1 MGPPDNPFLF
11 DKEVPMVL
19 VAGSANLDFV
29 VRAPHIPAPGETV
42 LGGAFQTFAGGKGA
56 NQALA
61 CARAGGMATQML
73 LALGED
79 AFAAPIE
86 TSLRG
91 AGVALHAVRPSG
103 LATGTAFICVDDHG
117 ENAITVAPG
126 ANACLQA
133 AHLPPLQGFSHLLM
147 QLEIPLRTVTAYAL
161 AARAA
166 GMQVVLNAAPAQALA
181 PELLEAV
188 DLLIVNEGEL
198 RALAGGQG
206 SVADCLAR
214 LPCPSVV
221 VTLGPRGCVAREGDA
236 FQVQTSFQVPV
247 VDTTGAGDTF
257 CGAMV
262 AALARQH
269 TMAQA
274 LRQASAAAALA
285 CTQIGAQSSV
295 PHAAD
300 VVALLSQTSHAHEAQ
315 ALLALRQFAGLP

>member
-1 MGPPDNPFLF
+1 
-11 DKEVPMVL
+11 MVL

-61 CARAGGMATQML
+61 CARAGGVATHML

-79 AFAAPIE
+79 AFAAPVE
-86 TSLRG
+86 ASLRG
-91 AGVALHAVRPSG
+91 AGVTLHAVRPIG
-103 LATGTAFICVDDHG
+103 VPTGTAFICVDAHG

-133 AHLPPLQGFSHLLM
+133 EHLPPLQGFSHLLM
-147 QLEIPLRTVTAYAL
+147 QLEIPLATVAAYAH
-161 AARAA
+161 AAKAA
-166 GMQVVLNAAPAQALA
+166 DVRVVLNAAPAQALGQ
-181 PELLEAV
+181 ELLAAV
-188 DLLIVNEGEL
+188 DLLVVNEGEL
-198 RALAGGQG
+198 RTLAGNSG
-206 SVADCLAR
+206 SLADCLAR
-214 LPCPSVV
+214 LPCSAVV
-221 VTLGPRGCVAREGDA
+221 VTLGARGCVAREGDLFHA
-236 FQVQTSFQVPV
+236 QTSFPVPV

-257 CGAMV
+257 CGTLV
-262 AALARQH
+262 AALAGQH
-269 TMAQA
+269 SMGHA

-285 CTQIGAQSSV
+285 CTQMGAQSSV

-300 VVALLSQTSHAHEAQ
+300 VVAFLIQATRTDEAA

>member
-1 MGPPDNPFLF
+1 
-11 DKEVPMVL
+11 MVL

-61 CARAGGMATQML
+61 CARAGGVATHML

-86 TSLRG
+86 ASLRG
-91 AGVALHAVRPSG
+91 AGVSLHTVRPIG
-103 LATGTAFICVDDHG
+103 VPTGTAFICVDAHG

-133 AHLPPLQGFSHLLM
+133 EHLPPLQGFSHLLM
-147 QLEIPLRTVTAYAL
+147 QLEIPLATVAAYAH
-161 AARAA
+161 AAKATDVR
-166 GMQVVLNAAPAQALA
+166 VVLNAAPAQALG
-181 PELLEAV
+181 PELLAAI
-188 DLLIVNEGEL
+188 DLLVVNEGEL
-198 RALAGGQG
+198 RALSGGG

-214 LPCPSVV
+214 LPCPAVV
-221 VTLGPRGCVAREGDA
+221 VTLGARGSVAREGDLVHA
-236 FQVQTSFQVPV
+236 QTSFQVPV

-257 CGAMV
+257 CGTLV
-262 AALARQH
+262 AALAGQH
-269 TMAQA
+269 SMGHA

-285 CTQIGAQSSV
+285 CTQMGAQSSV

-300 VVALLSQTSHAHEAQ
+300 VAAFLIQATRTDEAAALQ
-315 ALLALRQFAGLP
+315 ALRQFAGLP

>member
-1 MGPPDNPFLF
+1 
-11 DKEVPMVL
+11 MVL

-61 CARAGGMATQML
+61 CARAGGVATQML

-86 TSLRG
+86 ASLRS
-91 AGVALHAVRPSG
+91 AGVLLHTVRPSG
-103 LATGTAFICVDDHG
+103 VATGTAFICVDDQG

-133 AHLPPLQGFSHLLM
+133 EHLPALQGFSHLLL
-147 QLEIPLRTVTAYAL
+147 QLEIPLPTVAAYAL
-161 AARAA
+161 AAQAA
-166 GMQVVLNAAPAQALA
+166 GLRVVLNAAPAQALSPA
-181 PELLEAV
+181 LLAAV
-188 DLLIVNEGEL
+188 DLLVVNEGEL
-198 RALAGGQG
+198 RTLAGSQG
-206 SVADCLAR
+206 SVAQCLAR
-214 LPCPSVV
+214 LPCPAVV
-221 VTLGPRGCVAREGDA
+221 VTLGARGCVAREGDA
-236 FQVQTSFQVPV
+236 FHAQTSFHVPV

-257 CGAMV
+257 CGALV
-262 AALARQH
+262 ASLAGQQ
-269 TMAQA
+269 TMAHA

-285 CTQIGAQSSV
+285 CAQMGAQSSV

-300 VVALLSQTSHAHEAQ
+300 VAAFLTQASRMDEAA